1 MNYLLD
7 TCVISELVKPA
18 PNRKVIDW
26 LNELPSGVLF
36 LCAITIGEVRKGL
49 TKLPDSKKKERLTL
63 WLNTLLI
70 EYNERIL
77 LIDLK
82 IHIEFRAT
90 KGSLKNNFTFSHP
103 IFRPYLPDPQSQ
115 SPRNRPAIPVGLQ
128 FRIEQIRPKPG
139 REFCDV
145 ILE

>member
-36 LCAITIGEVRKGL
+36 LCAITIAEIRKGL
-49 TKLPDSKKKERLTL
+49 TKLPDSGKKERLTL

-70 EYNERIL
+70 DYKERIL
-77 LIDLK
+77 PIDFTVCENWGVLQGNAEK
-82 IHIEFRAT
+82 AGTPMSSIDGLLAAT
-90 KGSLKNNFTFSHP
+90 TYTHNLTLATRNENDFVPSNIP
-103 IFRPYLPDPQSQ
+103 IINPWRL
-115 SPRNRPAIPVGLQ
+115 
-128 FRIEQIRPKPG
+128 
-139 REFCDV
+139 
-145 ILE
+145 